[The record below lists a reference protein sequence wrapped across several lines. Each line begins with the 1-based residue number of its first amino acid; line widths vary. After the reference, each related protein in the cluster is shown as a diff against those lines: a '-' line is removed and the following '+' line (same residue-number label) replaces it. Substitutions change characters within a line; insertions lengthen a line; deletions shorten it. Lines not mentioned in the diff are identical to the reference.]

1 MSLKDDAK
9 EVLKQTS
16 RTFYPSIVSLPSRI
30 REAVMSSYLSLR
42 AIDEIEDHPQL
53 SKATK
58 TALLSAVSAELRQSY
73 SSAPPRCALIFRPHR
88 DTLPEVTSR
97 LDDWLSLSPRG
108 TAPTVHLATAL
119 MSQRMAHWV
128 DNEWLISSKRDLD
141 RYTFSVAGAVGV
153 LLSDLWA
160 WYDGTTSRR
169 SYAIS
174 YGRGL
179 QAVNILRNRTED
191 LGRGVDFFP
200 RGWNSQ
206 DFLRYARSNLL
217 RGDAYVNGFP
227 LEGAAH
233 EFCRGPQALAHATL
247 DALERGE
254 SKLSRGA
261 VLAILGTRESVAP
274 ISPEHEKV
282 VLVNQDDQAIGT
294 EEKLAAHIKG
304 ALHRAFSVFIF
315 NSSHQLLLQRRTTTK
330 YHSRGLWSNTCCG
343 HPRPDETI
351 EQASRR
357 RLKEEMGFDSK
368 LTKLFDFVYRAELED
383 GLIEYEYD
391 HVLFGYFNGTP
402 TPNCNEVAEWQW
414 MDLEALRLDL
424 QNRPESYT
432 YWFRKSLNQFQKA
445 FEPIQFSLE
454 TAQLPSHV

>member
-1 MSLKDDAK
+1 
-9 EVLKQTS
+9 
-16 RTFYPSIVSLPSRI
+16 
-30 REAVMSSYLSLR
+30 
-42 AIDEIEDHPQL
+42 
-53 SKATK
+53 
-58 TALLSAVSAELRQSY
+58 
-73 SSAPPRCALIFRPHR
+73 
-88 DTLPEVTSR
+88 
-97 LDDWLSLSPRG
+97 
-108 TAPTVHLATAL
+108 

-141 RYTFSVAGAVGV
+141 RYTFGVAGAVGV
-153 LLSDLWA
+153 LLSDLWV
-160 WYDGTTSRR
+160 WYDGTPSRR
-169 SYAIS
+169 SDAIS

-191 LGRGVDFFP
+191 MGRGVDFFP

-227 LEGAAH
+227 VEGAAH

-254 SKLSRGA
+254 PKLSRDA
-261 VLAILGTRESVAP
+261 VHAILGIRESVPP
-274 ISPEHEKV
+274 ISPEQEEV
-282 VLVNQDDQAIGT
+282 VLVNQYDQAIGT

-304 ALHRAFSVFIF
+304 LLHRAFSVFIF
-315 NSSHQLLLQRRTTTK
+315 NSSHQLLLQRRTATK

-343 HPRPDETI
+343 HPRLDETI

-357 RLKEEMGFDSK
+357 RLKEEMGFDSE

-391 HVLFGYFNGTP
+391 HVLVGYFNGIP
-402 TPNCNEVAEWQW
+402 SPNCNEVAEWQW
-414 MDLEALRLDL
+414 MDLETLRVDL
-424 QNRPESYT
+424 RNRPESYT
-432 YWFRKSLNQFQKA
+432 YWFRNSLNQFQKA
-445 FEPIQFSLE
+445 FEPIQSKLE
-454 TAQLPSHV
+454 KGQLSSHV